1 MPQRGSAVLSFPPE
15 AREALAVKRR
25 KFITL
30 LGGAAVTWPLAARA
44 QQPKVPVIG
53 FLHPGSAEPNASL
66 LAAFRKGLAEAGY
79 TEGKNVAIEF
89 RWAHGENSRLG
100 EMAADLVQRQVAVI
114 VTPIGT
120 VTALAA
126 KAATSTIP
134 IVFSAGT
141 DPVKAGIVASLRRPG
156 ANVTGVNYMA
166 AELSAKRLSLLY
178 ELAPNAARIALL
190 VNPANPVPTQ
200 SIIEDTE
207 AAAGVIGRHIDVFNA
222 ENSREIEKAFAALVQ
237 NRADALVVGAD
248 AFFIDRRVQIVTLAT
263 RYLLPTVYFLREF
276 TEIGGLMSYGASD
289 FGRYREVGSYT
300 GRILKGEKPA
310 DMPVVQPTQFEL
322 VINLPTARAIGLK
335 IPPTL
340 LARADEVIE

>member
-1 MPQRGSAVLSFPPE
+1 VLN
-15 AREALAVKRR
+15 VRR
-25 KFITL
+25 RDFISL
-30 LGGAAVTWPLAARA
+30 LGGTAAWPLAARA
-44 QQPKVPVIG
+44 QQPKVPVVG

-126 KAATSTIP
+126 KTATTTIP

-141 DPVKAGIVASLRRPG
+141 DPVKAGIVTSLRRPG
-156 ANVTGVNYMA
+156 GNVTGVNYMA
-166 AELSAKRLSLLY
+166 AELSGKRLSLLH
-178 ELAPNAARIALL
+178 ELAPSAARIALL
-190 VNPANPVPTQ
+190 VNPANPVLTQ
-200 SIIEDTE
+200 SIIKDTE
-207 AAAGVIGRHIDVFNA
+207 EAAGAIGRHIDVFKA
-222 ENSREIEKAFAALVQ
+222 ETSREIETAFAALVQ
-237 NRADALVVGAD
+237 NRADALVVGAEP
-248 AFFIDRRVQIVTLAT
+248 FFIDRRVQIVTLAT

-276 TEIGGLMSYGASD
+276 VEIGGVMSYGASD
-289 FGRYREVGSYT
+289 FARYREVGIYT

-310 DMPVVQPTQFEL
+310 EMPVVQPTQFEL
-322 VINLPTARAIGLK
+322 VINLSTARAIG
-335 IPPTL
+335 ITVPPSL
-340 LARADEVIE
+340 LAQANEVIE

>member
-1 MPQRGSAVLSFPPE
+1 M
-15 AREALAVKRR
+15 KRR
-25 KFITL
+25 EFITL
-30 LGGAAVTWPLAARA
+30 LGGAAVAAWPLAVRA
-44 QQPKVPVIG
+44 QQPKVPVVG

-126 KAATSTIP
+126 KTATTTIP

-141 DPVKAGIVASLRRPG
+141 DPVKAGIVTSLRRPG
-156 ANVTGVNYMA
+156 GNVTGVNYMA
-166 AELSAKRLSLLY
+166 AELSGKRLSLLH
-178 ELAPNAARIALL
+178 ELAPSAARIALL
-190 VNPANPVPTQ
+190 VNPANLVPTQ
-200 SIIEDTE
+200 SIIKDTE
-207 AAAGVIGRHIDVFNA
+207 EAAGAIGRHIDVFKA
-222 ENSREIEKAFAALVQ
+222 ETSREIETAFAALVQ
-237 NRADALVVGAD
+237 NRADALVVGAEP
-248 AFFIDRRVQIVTLAT
+248 FFIDRRVQIVTLAT

-276 TEIGGLMSYGASD
+276 AEIGGVMSYGASD
-289 FGRYREVGSYT
+289 FARYREVGIYT

-310 DMPVVQPTQFEL
+310 EMPVVQPTQFEL
-322 VINLPTARAIGLK
+322 VINLSTARAIG
-335 IPPTL
+335 ITVPPSL
-340 LARADEVIE
+340 LAQANEVIE